1 MTVPS
6 SEQPLAMPG
15 RSQREDSLGASSRER
30 LGVFSFRPLVEK
42 DVGAVDAEDIQ
53 PSSGPHETDVWLTEW
68 QVAEDGFDVALDQH
82 VDWHLV
88 SMDADWATQLFAGH
102 RTISLQLDTY
112 AEARR
117 HPTEALVW
125 THLTGRVTRI
135 DQISVRFHPSED
147 PAERGVRVAE
157 TGGAMQHSVLSLQS
171 PRVHHGVLVGWIV
184 RVRK

>member
-6 SEQPLAMPG
+6 SERRLAMRA
-15 RSQREDSLGASSRER
+15 RSQRDDSPGASSGER
-30 LGVFSFRPLVEK
+30 LGVFSFRPLVKE
-42 DVGAVDAEDIQ
+42 DVGAVDAEDIE

-68 QVAEDGFDVALDQH
+68 QVAEEGFDVALDH
-82 VDWHLV
+82 YVDWQLV
-88 SMDADWATQLFAGH
+88 PMDDDWATQLFAGR

-117 HPTEALVW
+117 HPTETLVW

-147 PAERGVRVAE
+147 PAERGVREAE